1 MQFTFTNMAGTILFI
16 REDAER
22 ASWTQEE
29 MTLDAEFPYLSKK
42 RISIGQ
48 RILFKDPSTN
58 TQQIYEVK
66 QARSIEPDH
75 YQTIVAEN
83 IAVSELSDE
92 HIDNKELT
100 NVTVKSALQTVL
112 TGTLWKIGNVS
123 VNPKSSADISRGSVW
138 QAVLQIKDN
147 WNVYIEPRVTI
158 DAKGEITRVLDVKS
172 TDGAWNGMRLSID
185 KNMLDPSV
193 TYDDSEVVT
202 ALYGYGGTPLATKA
216 GEEEKEVTFADVVWS
231 KTADHP
237 AKPRGKTYLE
247 DPDATKAYGRNGRAR
262 FGFYQNTDILDAN
275 VLIEKT
281 WETLKTVSKPSISID
296 GTVADLRR
304 LGYKDT
310 PMRLHDIALVEVN
323 PVGYKDQIQIIRITT
338 DLLDPSATTV
348 TIGSYIPNIIYIER
362 QTNEQVTGSRGGGGG
377 SGNKSK
383 QTIRSEYE
391 TEILKNN
398 REIKLRAYQNDLN
411 DLDNEVKLQEAY
423 IDVQADRITQEVTDR
438 RNEDGVLSSKITQTA
453 TEIRSE
459 VNDEIKGVNSKIVE
473 QANRISLVVS
483 GTGTNAKIRRAA
495 IVASINNGKS
505 NVLIEADVIDI
516 KGIVNAMKALSIQ
529 VQNLTVDGDIT
540 CQDAVTAGSLQA
552 DEAIIDGNVSCDSLE
567 VPNNELKVG
576 LNYASWQS
584 KTVVIGVDRSA
595 SRNFVYAVNGN
606 LSNLATL
613 IGTLCT
619 GVSTDSIYYLGR

>member
-1 MQFTFTNMAGTILFI
+1 MQFTFTNMSGTILFI
-16 REDAER
+16 RDDAER
-22 ASWTQEE
+22 ATWTQEE
-29 MTLDAEFPYLSKK
+29 MTLDAEFPYLSNK

-58 TQQIYEVK
+58 TQQVYEIK
-66 QARSIEPDH
+66 QARSLEPDH

-83 IAVSELSDE
+83 ICVSELSDE

-112 TGTLWKIGNVS
+112 TGTLWEIGNVS
-123 VNPKSSADISRGSVW
+123 VNPRSSADISRGSVW
-138 QAVLQIKDN
+138 QAILQIKDN
-147 WNVYIEPRVTI
+147 WNVYIEPRVSI
-158 DAKGEITRVLDVKS
+158 DAKGAITRVLDVKS
-172 TDGAWNGMRLSID
+172 TEGAWNGMRLSIN

-231 KTADHP
+231 KTDDHP
-237 AKPRGKTYLE
+237 AKPRGETFLE
-247 DPDATKAYGRNGRAR
+247 DPDATRAYGRAGRAR

-275 VLIEKT
+275 VLLEKT
-281 WETLKTVSKPSISID
+281 WETLKTVSKPAISIE

-310 PMRLHDIALVEVN
+310 PIRLHDIALVEVN

-338 DLLDPSATTV
+338 DLLDPSATTL
-348 TIGSYIPNIIYIER
+348 TIGAYIPNIIYIER
-362 QTNEQVTGSRGGGGG
+362 QTNEQATGSRGGGGG
-377 SGNKSK
+377 SNNKSK
-383 QTIRSEYE
+383 QTVRSEYE
-391 TEILKNN
+391 TEINKNN
-398 REIKLRAYQNDLN
+398 RMIQLRAYQNDLDN
-411 DLDNEVKLQEAY
+411 LDSTVKLQEAK
-423 IDVQADRITQEVTDR
+423 IEIEADRITQEVTNRTNGD
-438 RNEDGVLSSKITQTA
+438 NELTTKINQTA
-453 TEIRSE
+453 TEITTE
-459 VNDEIKGVNSKIVE
+459 VNNEVKDLNTKITQ
-473 QANRISLVVS
+473 QADRISLVVS

-505 NVLIEADVIDI
+505 NVLIEADAIDI

-529 VQNLTVDGDIT
+529 VQNLTVDGDID
-540 CQDAVTAGSLQA
+540 CQETVTAGSLQA
-552 DEAIIDGNVSCDSLE
+552 AEAIIDGDVSSDSITTDD
-567 VPNNELKVG
+567 LKVG
-576 LNYASWQS
+576 SYSASWKS
-584 KTVVIGVDRSA
+584 KTVVTGIDRSA

-619 GVSTDSIYYLGR
+619 GVTSDSIYYLGR